1 MAFALIRSPMLSLD
15 GFAARCGLH
24 PDLVRRFVALGLVH
38 ADRDAAGRLWLAPA
52 ELITMARVQRL
63 HEGLA
68 LNYAAIGV
76 VLDLL
81 ARIDELEAA
90 HEGGGP
96 QWTPTS

>member
-15 GFAARCGLH
+15 GFAARCRLH
-24 PDLVRRFVALGLVH
+24 PDLVRLFVALGLLR
-38 ADRDAAGRLWLAPA
+38 AERDAAGRLWLPPA
-52 ELITMARVQRL
+52 ELLTMARVQRL
-63 HEGLA
+63 HDGLG

-90 HEGGGP
+90 YGGGGP
-96 QWTPTS
+96 QWTPTG